1 MLGTLIRD
9 LQSGRKNVNNP
20 AVHGWSSKRD
30 FLTLGKEDGLL
41 YIRYKVV
48 KRHVNQLVVPAVLIP
63 AVLTLKHDH
72 ADHMGAEKTTSLIRH
87 EYFWLSMVNDVKE
100 YCKSC
105 LACARSHPAPSQ
117 PSAPFTVTSQ
127 PQEPWQEIATD
138 IKGSF
143 GKKPTNNGNRYFL
156 VVVDLLTCAVEM
168 IPIRNK
174 SAKTVASALIQN
186 VFC

>member
-1 MLGTLIRD
+1 M
-9 LQSGRKNVNNP
+9 
-20 AVHGWSSKRD
+20 
-30 FLTLGKEDGLL
+30 
-41 YIRYKVV
+41 
-48 KRHVNQLVVPAVLIP
+48 VPAVLVP
-63 AVLTLKHDH
+63 AVLNLKHDH
-72 ADHMGAEKTTSLIRH
+72 AGHMGAEKTTSLIRR

-117 PSAPFTVTSQ
+117 PSAPFTVTLQ

-168 IPIRNK
+168 IPISNK

-186 VFC
+186 VFCQCGILESILTDHGCEFDNQAITTIAHELGIDKKRISALHPQANGIVERLN

>member
-63 AVLTLKHDH
+63 AVLNLKHDH
-72 ADHMGAEKTTSLIRH
+72 AGHMGAEKTTSLIRR

-105 LACARSHPAPSQ
+105 LACARSYPAPSR

-127 PQEPWQEIATD
+127 PQEPWQEIAMD
-138 IKGSF
+138 IRGPF
-143 GKKPTNNGNRYFL
+143 GTKPTNNGNRCFSCSGL
-156 VVVDLLTCAVEM
+156 AHSFSGNDTH
-168 IPIRNK
+168 P
-174 SAKTVASALIQN
+174 
-186 VFC
+186 